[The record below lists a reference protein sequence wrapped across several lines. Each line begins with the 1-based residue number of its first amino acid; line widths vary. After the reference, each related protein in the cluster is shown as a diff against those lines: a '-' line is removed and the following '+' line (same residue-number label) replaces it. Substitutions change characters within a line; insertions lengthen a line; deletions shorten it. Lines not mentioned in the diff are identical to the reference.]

1 MFEITDTLSLVV
13 PLDKQVRNNIRT
25 KAEHYFSLKK
35 AKPPVSYSTLDKL
48 ASTLI
53 SKYNLDHDYKA
64 FVMVCCGN
72 AIWRQV
78 VGIVPYYRRMLL
90 LPQCLRNSRLCKGRF
105 DELGLLCSE
114 CGNCILT
121 ELLHEAETLGYL
133 AVVTEGTTLASR
145 LVESGKVQGII
156 GVGCLDSLQKM
167 FTSVNKFAVPAIG
180 IPLLTNGC
188 KDTTADIEWIKE
200 EINYFNKES
209 DLRLLNLHNLKD
221 KTAAL
226 FTEDNITDLLNLSGS
241 TTDQLVL
248 ETLLAG
254 GKRIRPMLAVLTYE
268 MFCSQPSSQ
277 IMEHLALSVE
287 CFHKAS
293 LIHDDIEDND
303 SIRYGKETI
312 HTQYGIPVAI
322 NLGDLLIGEG
332 YRLIGECNLPSD
344 ILRECLK
351 IVTRGHKALSLG
363 QGTEL
368 MARFSGD
375 ILPVDDIV
383 TIYKNKT
390 AAAFKV
396 SLLLGAVAGGA
407 GKKIISLLDHFS
419 HLMGIAYQI
428 QDDLEDFTVENGFTS
443 FENPSVLIAML
454 AEKVSSDD
462 KDQMKNALSEN
473 NLHDLQL
480 LMNKYMIREAI
491 TDLLIE
497 YLNKIDTCLKDIQNV
512 GLKLALHEIM
522 GKTFKDYI

>member
-25 KAEHYFSLKK
+25 KVEHYFSFQKI
-35 AKPPVSYSTLDKL
+35 KPPVSYSTLDKL
-48 ASTLI
+48 ACTLI
-53 SKYNLDHDYKA
+53 RKYNLGHDYKA

-78 VGIVPYYRRMLL
+78 VGTVSYNRRMLL

-114 CGNCILT
+114 CGNCILS

-133 AVVTEGTTLASR
+133 AIVAEGTTLASR
-145 LVESGKVQGII
+145 LVESGKVQAII

-167 FTSVNKFAVPAIG
+167 FTSVNKYAVPAIG

-209 DLRLLNLHNLKD
+209 DLRLLNLNNLKD
-221 KTAAL
+221 KTVAL
-226 FTEDNITDLLNLSGS
+226 FKEELIINLLNLSGS
-241 TTDQLVL
+241 STDQLVL

-254 GKRIRPMLAVLTYE
+254 GKRIRPLLAVLTYE
-268 MFCSQPSSQ
+268 TFCSEPSSQ
-277 IMEHLALSVE
+277 IIEHLALSVE

-303 SIRYGKETI
+303 SLRYGKETI
-312 HTQYGIPVAI
+312 HAHYGIPVAI

-332 YRLIGECNLPSD
+332 YKLISECNLPPD

-351 IVTRGHKALSLG
+351 IVAQGHKALSLG

-368 MARFSGD
+368 MARVNGD
-375 ILPVDDIV
+375 ILSLNDVLAV
-383 TIYKNKT
+383 FENKT

-396 SLLLGAVAGGA
+396 SLLLGAVTGGA
-407 GKKIISLLDHFS
+407 DKKMISLLDHFS

-454 AEKVSSDD
+454 AEKVSRND
-462 KDQMKNALSEN
+462 KDQMKKALSEN

-480 LMNKYMIREAI
+480 LMNKYMIRKAI
-491 TDLLIE
+491 TDLLTD

-512 GLKLALHEIM
+512 GLKLALHEIV